1 MKMPIR
7 AVILDVGGVLVH
19 QRGHDERLEWE
30 TRLGLP
36 QEGLTRLVFDSPW
49 AARAASGEVSEPDV
63 WKQVGGQLGLRDDQ
77 LPELQRDF
85 WAGEQ
90 LDTELVQF
98 IQSLRPRY
106 KIGIISNAWSDVRHF
121 HNSKFKMNTWT
132 DVVIYSAEVK
142 LVKPDPRIYQL
153 ALERLGVK
161 PEEAVFV
168 DDVLVNVEAARA
180 LGIWG
185 VQFQNTAQTINAVK
199 GHLNEHST

>member
-1 MKMPIR
+1 MSIR
-7 AVILDVGGVLVH
+7 AVIFDVGGVLVH
-19 QRGHDERLEWE
+19 QKGHDKRREWE
-30 TRLGLP
+30 ARLGLP

-49 AARAASGEVSEPDV
+49 AARAASGEVSEPEV

-90 LDTELVQF
+90 LDAELVQF
-98 IQSLRPRY
+98 IQGLRPRY
-106 KIGIISNAWSDVRHF
+106 KIGVISNAWSDARHF

-132 DVVIYSAEVK
+132 DVAVYSAEVK

-153 ALERLGVK
+153 ALERLDVK

-168 DDVLVNVEAARA
+168 DDMLVNVEAADA
-180 LGIWG
+180 LGMCG
-185 VQFQNTAQTINAVK
+185 VQFQNTAQAIAEVK
-199 GHLNEHST
+199 RCLGA